1 VTPSTV
7 AVVGMGR
14 MGGAM
19 ARTLDRAGFVV
30 RVWNRTS
37 SRAHEVVVGTRA
49 EVAASPAEAC
59 EGAGVVISSLAD
71 DAAVLDTYLGP
82 AGIASGVRDGQI
94 VLEMSTIAPVTVH
107 RLAPLIEA
115 AGAALLDAP
124 VSGSVPAADRGELIV
139 MAGGDPAALDRAR
152 RVLDALASKVFHVG
166 GSGAGATVKLAV
178 NALVHAIDVG
188 LSEALVLAERAGV
201 ERAVAY
207 DVFAA
212 GAAAAPFVVYK
223 REAFEHPDEAPA
235 AFTLDLMA
243 KDLDLILSLA
253 NEVGARMD
261 QAEQNRR
268 TVESALAAGFAGRDM
283 SAVAEWLRA
292 VASSPDP

>member
-268 TVESALAAGFAGRDM
+268 TVESALAAGFSGRDM

>member
-1 VTPSTV
+1 
-7 AVVGMGR
+7 MGR

>member
-223 REAFEHPDEAPA
+223 REAFEHPGEAPA

-268 TVESALAAGFAGRDM
+268 IVESALAAGFAGRDM